1 MANEIN
7 DFKQLDVWKVAME
20 LAALTYR
27 QTKSLPDDE
36 RFGLVSQMRRTS
48 VSIASNIA
56 EGYGRGS
63 RQDYIRFLLI
73 ARGAACELETQVLL
87 CQQLGYSVDAE
98 AVLPQLKRWYQLM
111 HKLLVSLRE

>member
-1 MANEIN
+1 MAEDVG
-7 DFKQLDVWKVAME
+7 DFKELDVWRIAMHVAR
-20 LAALTYR
+20 LTYR
-27 QTKSLPDDE
+27 ETRHLPDDE
-36 RFGLVSQMRRTS
+36 RFGLVSQMRRTA

-87 CQQLGYSVDAE
+87 CQQLDYAVDADCIL
-98 AVLPQLKRWYQLM
+98 AQLKGWYQLM
-111 HKLLVSLRE
+111 HRLLRELRP